1 MKITIHTSIMAIS
14 LWRLLAVWVGIFSL
28 LFLSA
33 CSSNSQQSTVS
44 QDNPANAASA
54 DVAISDSAASAEM
67 SRPSHNDSVHADEKL
82 GTKWGDEIDDSVTS
96 IEAKRLSDEPIG
108 EIAISYAGKEFQ
120 GSAVKSIS
128 LLTGQVQLSI
138 LDDQYNPLPVY
149 RLDGN
154 YYLKAKENQSYYL
167 HYRNSSSNTYEII
180 ASVDGI
186 NVLTGNA
193 ASKYSP
199 TGYILDAR
207 GELTIKGFR
216 KDEHSVASFTFSKP
230 ENSYANHSAQGDIGN
245 VGIIGT
251 VVYELQMPKQNPK
264 PSFASPPTNKPKA
277 FPTDK

>member
-154 YYLKAKENQSYYL
+154 YYLKDKENQSYY
-167 HYRNSSSNTYEII
+167 
-180 ASVDGI
+180 
-186 NVLTGNA
+186 
-193 ASKYSP
+193 
-199 TGYILDAR
+199 
-207 GELTIKGFR
+207 
-216 KDEHSVASFTFSKP
+216 
-230 ENSYANHSAQGDIGN
+230 
-245 VGIIGT
+245 
-251 VVYELQMPKQNPK
+251 
-264 PSFASPPTNKPKA
+264 
-277 FPTDK
+277 

>member
-1 MKITIHTSIMAIS
+1 MAIACGMGGYIQFVIFK
-14 LWRLLAVWVGIFSL
+14 RLLIKQPTIY
-28 LFLSA
+28 
-33 CSSNSQQSTVS
+33 SQSGQ
-44 QDNPANAASA
+44 PAQCRRRRCHLRQCCKRRDEQAH
-54 DVAISDSAASAEM
+54 
-67 SRPSHNDSVHADEKL
+67 HNDSVHADEKL

-138 LDDQYNPLPVY
+138 LDDQYNPLPAY

>member
-167 HYRNSSSNTYEII
+167 HYRNSSSNVYEII

-186 NVLTGNA
+186 DVLTGNT

-199 TGYILDAR
+199 TGYIWMHA
-207 GELTIKGFR
+207 
-216 KDEHSVASFTFSKP
+216 V
-230 ENSYANHSAQGDIGN
+230 N
-245 VGIIGT
+245 
-251 VVYELQMPKQNPK
+251 
-264 PSFASPPTNKPKA
+264 
-277 FPTDK
+277 